1 MQLILRFF
9 NLNLTLGITAE
20 KMCLSFITL
29 IQKEGNKSD
38 LDNYRGICVANALL
52 KLLCTVMEE
61 RLRKFCAKNKLIDIE
76 QIGFMEENRAPDHIF
91 TLKSV
96 VNKYVTNEKG
106 KKLYACFVDFR
117 KAFDSV
123 WHEGLFHKLESMGI
137 GFIR

>member
-1 MQLILRFF
+1 
-9 NLNLTLGITAE
+9 
-20 KMCLSFITL
+20 
-29 IQKEGNKSD
+29 
-38 LDNYRGICVANALL
+38 
-52 KLLCTVMEE
+52 MEE